1 VGATSDAWEQRV
13 SELWAAF
20 DDYSGKD
27 FLSRMEELVSE
38 SPRDSP
44 VAAFELAGAFDA
56 TDLTDLA
63 VPLYRQALELGLDGP
78 RRRQAVIQ
86 MASSLRT
93 LGQVSDSVAVLR
105 AERDNGSD
113 ELDDAVSAFLALALV
128 DSGHEREALSLALT
142 ALSRHLPMYQRS
154 VAGYAADLAQQ
165 D

>member
-1 VGATSDAWEQRV
+1 VGTTSDAWERRV

-20 DDYSGKD
+20 DDYSEKD

-38 SPRDSP
+38 LPTDSP

-56 TDLTDLA
+56 TDHTELA

-93 LGQVSDSVAVLR
+93 LGQVSDSIALLR
-105 AERDNGSD
+105 AERESGSD

-154 VAGYAADLAQQ
+154 VAGYAAELAQQ